1 MDRALTRACNFLEEH
16 LKELYGLDKT
26 GMMSPGSLIDWP
38 VEEQRPLFSILGDI
52 QGSIGVHLTEG
63 LMMDPVQSV
72 SGILFPTDEEFEEC
86 SLCPR
91 EDCPKRRAP
100 FEEHLYE
107 TRYGGT
113 QS

>member
-1 MDRALTRACNFLEEH
+1 
-16 LKELYGLDKT
+16 
-26 GMMSPGSLIDWP
+26 
-38 VEEQRPLFSILGDI
+38 
-52 QGSIGVHLTEG
+52 
-63 LMMDPVQSV
+63 MMDPVHSV
-72 SGILFPTDEEFEEC
+72 SGILFPTEEDFEEC

-113 QS
+113 IHE